1 MAALTN
7 VSGLFFILFW
17 KLNKAFIRNL
27 LNEFPDP
34 KPASTTVLTL
44 LKRMIDKGFVDYRQF
59 GNLRE
64 YYPLI
69 QKANYFS
76 DHINGLIKDF
86 FNNSTAQF
94 ASFFTNETE
103 MSAEE
108 LKELRD
114 IVDKKIA
121 SKKLRNDSIYFKI
134 KHQPGFIIRA
144 VQVLPEKREA
154 IHIQQV
160 FFSFYL
166 LFSLSHCHLSQFGY
180 ILMFLLLL
188 MLSLKGFK
196 PYYHHTSFVPFT
208 TELTIEL

>member
-1 MAALTN
+1 MYLTN
-7 VSGLFFILFW
+7 AEEQIMRLLW
-17 KLNKAFIRNL
+17 KLDRAFIRDL

-59 GNLRE
+59 GNSRE

-69 QKANYFS
+69 QKADYFS
-76 DHINGLIKDF
+76 DHLNGLIKDF

-103 MSAEE
+103 MSPEE

-121 SKKLRNDSIYFKI
+121 SKKSK
-134 KHQPGFIIRA
+134 K
-144 VQVLPEKREA
+144 
-154 IHIQQV
+154 
-160 FFSFYL
+160 
-166 LFSLSHCHLSQFGY
+166 
-180 ILMFLLLL
+180 
-188 MLSLKGFK
+188 
-196 PYYHHTSFVPFT
+196 
-208 TELTIEL
+208 